1 MTKILIF
8 SIAYHPF
15 VGGAEIAVKEI
26 TDRNSDFE
34 YYLITNKFDASWPD
48 EEKIGNI
55 NVRRVGNGKKIDKYF
70 YPLRAF
76 RYARRLHA
84 VVKFDFVWSIMAFY
98 AGITALFFK
107 YFSKV
112 PYLLTLQSGD
122 SDSFV
127 KKRTW
132 WWSFY
137 YKRVYRQAKI
147 TQSISSY
154 LAQRSRRMGNQKG
167 EIILLPN
174 GVDLDVFQ
182 AKLSIEEKNALRQS
196 LNIQTDEFVL
206 ISVSRLVLKNA
217 ISDVIKAVNFLL
229 YKSGIKVKLLLLGS
243 GPDEK
248 ILKTLATKQGVAE
261 QVLFLGYKNYAEIPK
276 YLEISDVFIRP
287 SLSEG
292 LGNAFLESMAIG
304 VPVVGTKVGGIPD
317 FLTDGETGLFCE
329 TSSPSSIALAIEKY
343 HKDKELYQ
351 KIKSNGQKLVQENY
365 NWDAIALKMKKIFIK
380 MGE

>member
-147 TQSISSY
+147 TQSISRY

>member
-1 MTKILIF
+1 M
-8 SIAYHPF
+8 
-15 VGGAEIAVKEI
+15 
-26 TDRNSDFE
+26 
-34 YYLITNKFDASWPD
+34 
-48 EEKIGNI
+48 
-55 NVRRVGNGKKIDKYF
+55 GNGKKIDKYF

-147 TQSISSY
+147 TQSISRY